1 MIDSKVQHA
10 WIPSHLST
18 YYVNMFYNCS
28 ELETVLMADHDPGE
42 MAKNVVIQ
50 SRAFASCPKLCRV
63 EVPALSARG
72 TGVAWF

>member
-1 MIDSKVQHA
+1 MIDSKVQHV

-42 MAKNVVIQ
+42 MAKNVVI
-50 SRAFASCPKLCRV
+50 
-63 EVPALSARG
+63 
-72 TGVAWF
+72 